1 MKNSK
6 IRKLTELALL
16 TAAALIIFV
25 IELQI
30 PYPFPIPGIKPGF
43 ANIITVYAVY
53 HYRAHEVAMI
63 AAVRILLG
71 AVFTGNFMALIYSAA
86 GTLLCLIGMI
96 PLKKVLDEKHI
107 WMTSVIGAVLH
118 NTGQMAAALIVM
130 QTPQLL
136 LYYPFLLVSGCLAGA
151 FTGLCAQLIT
161 KRLLKSRKVMR

>member
-6 IRKLTELALL
+6 IRRLTELALL

-25 IELQI
+25 VELQI

-53 HYRAHEVAMI
+53 RYRAHEVAMI

-71 AVFTGNFMALIYSAA
+71 AVFTGNFAALIYSAA
-86 GTLLCLIGMI
+86 GTLLCLLGML
-96 PLKKVLDEKHI
+96 PLRKIIDENHI

-118 NTGQMAAALIVM
+118 NTGQMAAALIMM

-136 LYYPFLLVSGCLAGA
+136 LYYPFLLVSGVFAGA
-151 FTGLCAQLIT
+151 FTGLCAQFVT
-161 KRLLKSRKVMR
+161 KRLNKKDIK

>member
-1 MKNSK
+1 MKAK
-6 IRKLTELALL
+6 KLAELALL

-25 IELQI
+25 VELQI
-30 PYPFPIPGIKPGF
+30 PYPFPIPGIKTGF

-53 HYRAHEVAMI
+53 HFRAHEVAMI

-86 GTLLCLIGMI
+86 GTLLCLLGMI
-96 PLKKVLDEKHI
+96 PLKMLIDEKHI
-107 WMTSVIGAVLH
+107 GMTSVIGAVLH
-118 NTGQMAAALIVM
+118 NTGQMAAALLLM

-151 FTGLCAQLIT
+151 FTGLCAQYIT
-161 KRLLKSRKVMR
+161 KRLLKYRKVKR